1 MTNGDLR
8 DEISELETRIE
19 KLADSLERCRKMIR
33 VSKLSIAIGAILLFA
48 TIVGLLGFVPLIMIL
63 AVAAVLGGIVMFG
76 STTTTAKET
85 AAAMRQAEMRRAQLI
100 GKIDL
105 RLVGNGASRRDPYT

>member
-1 MTNGDLR
+1 MTDGDPR
-8 DEISELETRIE
+8 DEIAGLEARIE
-19 KLADSLERCRKMIR
+19 ELADSLERCRKMIR
-33 VSKLSIAIGAILLFA
+33 LSKLSIAIGATLLFA
-48 TIVGLLGFVPLIMIL
+48 TIVGLLSFVPLIMIL

-85 AAAMRQAEMRRAQLI
+85 AAAIQQAETRRAQLI

-105 RLVGNGASRRDPYT
+105 RLVGNGASARDPYI